1 MKRFSNLIV
10 LFLSAM
16 MIATSCN
23 KDDDDN
29 NVNTPEPTPD
39 PTPVEEE
46 KAFTTVPLS
55 ITVSIAPIVGSISG
69 VETKQAFASG
79 DVIEISNPDVL
90 YEPLTISADGGAGKA
105 SANFTAELKVKKG
118 VELVS

>member
-1 MKRFSNLIV
+1 MKRFSTLIV

-16 MIATSCN
+16 MIATSCS

-29 NVNTPEPTPD
+29 NANTPEPTPD

-55 ITVSIAPIVGSISG
+55 ITVSIEPIAGSLIG
-69 VETKQAFASG
+69 VETKKAFDDS

-90 YEPLTISADGGAGKA
+90 YEPLTISANGNAG
-105 SANFTAELKVKKG
+105 
-118 VELVS
+118 